1 MKLLKPGDPCPC
13 CGKPI
18 KTRDP
23 ERLELINLYARAV
36 AQHKAKEG
44 THDEAATARH
54 HAGPE
59 RAV

>member
-23 ERLELINLYARAV
+23 ERLELINLYVRAV
-36 AQHKAKEG
+36 AQYKAKDGES
-44 THDEAATARH
+44 
-54 HAGPE
+54 
-59 RAV
+59 

>member
-23 ERLELINLYARAV
+23 ERLELINLYAQAV
-36 AQHKAKEG
+36 ARYRTKEG
-44 THDEAATARH
+44 AHDEAASARH
-54 HAGPE
+54 HASPE
-59 RAV
+59 RTV

>member
-23 ERLELINLYARAV
+23 ERLELINLYANMAAQRREKEESDDRTDPASYNASSQRAM
-36 AQHKAKEG
+36 
-44 THDEAATARH
+44 
-54 HAGPE
+54 
-59 RAV
+59 